1 MNAYVWVLL
10 VACAGSAL
18 AAGTILAR
26 DTASPANRRAAL
38 LSLCASY
45 WAACEIAWNTASDPA
60 AVLLLIKLSAPGWI
74 FVGPMAMDV
83 LLAATEDVSARDRRA
98 LRMLYA
104 AASVMLLL
112 EWTAPW
118 IHPAVVRT
126 SWGWA
131 YQFGPLFPAFYSITL
146 TGITWGLWRAG
157 RHFVRTASPGE
168 RRQGGW
174 VLAAIAVPLVIGSLT
189 DGLLPF
195 LGYQPPRFGTL
206 SLALLSAT
214 ITWSIHRYGY
224 SLLAPG
230 RFAPEILDALS
241 DGVVLV
247 RLNGDIRIANR
258 AMGELVGRDAATLQG
273 AHLAELLPGVALA
286 EVDEREGELVAAP
299 DRRIPVSVSS
309 SILRDKA
316 GLPLGVVLVVRDMR
330 EVVDLRSRLVISS
343 RLAAVGELAAGIA
356 HEINNPIA
364 YVRSN
369 LSLLAQHWQTLAAEV
384 GKTEQGPRLAEVCAE
399 GDELIAESLGGV
411 DRVAEIVRDVKGISH
426 AGGGQRK
433 LVSLNPVLER
443 VVRVASHQVDAR
455 IETAFGELPPVLAA
469 PQELEQVF
477 LNLVL
482 NAGQATGAEG
492 RIRIETRAD
501 GKDVEAL
508 VEDDGAGIPPEN
520 LPRIFDPFFTTK
532 PQGEGTGLG
541 LAISYQI
548 VRRHGG
554 EITVASEPGR
564 GTLFCV
570 RLPVAVVD

>member
-26 DTASPANRRAAL
+26 DAASPANRRAAL

-60 AVLLLIKLSAPGWI
+60 AVLLLVKLSAPGWI

-83 LLAATEDVSARDRRA
+83 LLAATEDVSPRDRRA
-98 LRMLYA
+98 LRVLYT
-104 AASVMLLL
+104 AASAMLFL
-112 EWTAPW
+112 EWTTPW

-131 YQFGPLFPAFYSITL
+131 YEFGPLFPAFYSITL
-146 TGITWGLWRAG
+146 TGITWGIWRAG

-168 RRQGGW
+168 RKQGGW
-174 VLAAIAVPLVIGSLT
+174 VLAAIAVPLVTGSLT
-189 DGLLPF
+189 DGVLPF
-195 LGYQPPRFGTL
+195 LGFQPPRFGTL

-247 RLNGDIRIANR
+247 RLNGDVRIANR
-258 AMGELVGRDAATLQG
+258 AMGELVGRDAASLVG
-273 AHLAELLPGVALA
+273 ARLAELLPCVPPS
-286 EVDEREGELVAAP
+286 EVDDCEGELVAAP
-299 DRRIPVSVSS
+299 DRRIPVSISS

-316 GLPLGVVLVVRDMR
+316 GLRLGVVLVVRDMR

-369 LSLLAQHWQTLAAEV
+369 LSLLAQHWQTLGAEV
-384 GKTEQGPRLAEVCAE
+384 GKTERGPLLGEVVAE

-426 AGGGQRK
+426 AGGGQRR
-433 LVSLNPVLER
+433 LVSLNPILER
-443 VVRVASHQVDAR
+443 VVRVASHQIDAR
-455 IETAFGELPPVLAA
+455 IQTALSELPPVLAA

-482 NAGQATGAEG
+482 NAGQATCAGG
-492 RIRIETRAD
+492 CIRIETAVD
-501 GKDVEAL
+501 GKSVEAR
-508 VEDDGAGIPPEN
+508 VEDDGAGIPPGN

-548 VRRHGG
+548 VRKHGG
-554 EITVASEPGR
+554 EITVASELGK
-564 GTLFCV
+564 GTLFRV

>member
-1 MNAYVWVLL
+1 M
-10 VACAGSAL
+10 
-18 AAGTILAR
+18 
-26 DTASPANRRAAL
+26 
-38 LSLCASY
+38 
-45 WAACEIAWNTASDPA
+45 CEIAWNTAHDPEV
-60 AVLLLIKLSAPGWI
+60 VLALVKLSAPGWI

-98 LRMLYA
+98 LRVLYG
-104 AASVMLLL
+104 AASVMLLV
-112 EWTAPW
+112 EWTTPW
-118 IHPAVVRT
+118 IHPAVLRT

-131 YQFGPLFPAFYSITL
+131 YEFGPLFPAFYSVTV
-146 TGITWGLWRAG
+146 TGICWGILRAG
-157 RHFVRTASPGE
+157 RHFLRTASPGE
-168 RRQGGW
+168 RKQGGW
-174 VLAAIAVPLVIGSLT
+174 ALAAIATPLVTGSLT
-189 DGLLPF
+189 DGVLPF

-206 SLALLSAT
+206 SLALLAAT
-214 ITWSIHRYGY
+214 ITWSIHRWGY

-230 RFAPEILDALS
+230 RFAPEILEALS

-247 RLNGDIRIANR
+247 RLNGDVRSANR
-258 AMGELVGRDAATLQG
+258 AMAELVGLEAPALVG
-273 AHLAELLPGVALA
+273 ARLAELLPFVPPG
-286 EVDEREGELVAAP
+286 EVDDCEGELLTASG
-299 DRRIPVSVSS
+299 RRIPVSVSS

-316 GLPLGVVLVVRDMR
+316 SLPIGVVHIVRDMR

-369 LSLLAQHWQTLAAEV
+369 LTLLARHWQALGTEV
-384 GKTEQGPRLAEVCAE
+384 GKTEAARAVDEVVAE

-426 AGGGQRK
+426 AGGGERK

-443 VVRVASHQVDAR
+443 VVRVANHQIGAR
-455 IETAFGELPPVLAA
+455 IETAFAELPCVLAA

-482 NAGQATGAEG
+482 NAGHAIRPEG
-492 RIRIETRAD
+492 RIRLATA
-501 GKDVEAL
+501 VEGRQVVAI
-508 VEDDGAGIPPEN
+508 VEDDGVGIPPEN

-541 LAISYQI
+541 LANSDQI

-554 EITVASEPGR
+554 AIPAASEPGQ
-564 GTLFCV
+564 GTVFRV
-570 RLPVAVVD
+570 RLPVAAGE

>member
-26 DTASPANRRAAL
+26 DAASPANRRAAL

-60 AVLLLIKLSAPGWI
+60 AVLLLVKLSAPGWI

-83 LLAATEDVSARDRRA
+83 LLAATEDVTARDRRA
-98 LRMLYA
+98 LRVLYT
-104 AASVMLLL
+104 AASAMLLI
-112 EWTAPW
+112 EWTTPW
-118 IHPAVVRT
+118 IHPAVART

-131 YQFGPLFPAFYSITL
+131 YEFGPLFPAFYSITL
-146 TGITWGLWRAG
+146 TGVTWGIWRAG

-168 RRQGGW
+168 RKQGGW
-174 VLAAIAVPLVIGSLT
+174 VLAAIAIPLLTGSLT

-195 LGYQPPRFGTL
+195 LGFQPPRFGTL

-247 RLNGDIRIANR
+247 RLNGDVRIANR
-258 AMGELVGRDAATLQG
+258 AMGELVGRDAASLVG
-273 AHLAELLPGVALA
+273 ARVAELLPSVPTR
-286 EVDEREGELVAAP
+286 EVDNWEGELQAAP
-299 DRRIPVSVSS
+299 DRRIPVSISS

-369 LSLLAQHWQTLAAEV
+369 LSLLAQHWQTLGAEV
-384 GKTEQGPRLAEVCAE
+384 GKTERGPVLAEVCAE

-426 AGGGQRK
+426 AGGGQRR
-433 LVSLNPVLER
+433 LVSLNPILER
-443 VVRVASHQVDAR
+443 VVRVAGHQIDPR
-455 IETAFGELPPVLAA
+455 IETRFADLPLILAA

-477 LNLVL
+477 LNLLL
-482 NAGQATGAEG
+482 NAGQAIRSEG
-492 RIRIETRAD
+492 RIRIETA
-501 GKDVEAL
+501 VEGSRVVAL
-508 VEDDGAGIPPEN
+508 VEDDGEGIPPEN

-548 VRRHGG
+548 VRKHGG
-554 EITVASEPGR
+554 EITVASER
-564 GTLFCV
+564 GKGTVFRV
-570 RLPVAVVD
+570 GLPVAELD

>member
-10 VACAGSAL
+10 LACAGSAL

-26 DTASPANRRAAL
+26 DAASPANRRAAL

-45 WAACEIAWNTASDPA
+45 WAMCEIAWNTAHDPA
-60 AVLLLIKLSAPGWI
+60 VVLALVKLSAPGWI

-83 LLAATEDVSARDRRA
+83 LLAATEEATPRDRRA
-98 LRMLYA
+98 LRVLYS
-104 AASVMLLL
+104 AASGMLVL
-112 EWTAPW
+112 EWTTPW
-118 IHPAVVRT
+118 IHPGVLRT

-131 YQFGPLFPAFYSITL
+131 YEFGPLFPAFYSITV
-146 TGITWGLWRAG
+146 TGILWGMWKAG
-157 RHFVRTASPGE
+157 RHFLRTASPGE

-174 VLAAIAVPLVIGSLT
+174 VLAAIAIPLVTGSLT
-189 DGLLPF
+189 DGVLPF
-195 LGYQPPRFGTL
+195 VGFQPPRFGTL

-230 RFAPEILDALS
+230 RFAPEILEALS

-247 RLNGDIRIANR
+247 RLNGDVRSANR
-258 AMGELVGRDAATLQG
+258 AMAELAGRDAASLVG
-273 AHLAELLPGVALA
+273 ARVADLLPRVPLGEA
-286 EVDEREGELVAAP
+286 DDCEGELLAEP
-299 DRRIPVSVSS
+299 GRRIPVSVSS

-369 LSLLAQHWQTLAAEV
+369 LALLAQHWQSLGAEL
-384 GKTEQGPRLAEVCAE
+384 GKTERGPALAEVVAE
-399 GDELIAESLGGV
+399 GDELIGESLGGV

-426 AGGGQRK
+426 AGGGERR
-433 LVSLNPVLER
+433 LVSLNPILER
-443 VVRVASHQVDAR
+443 VVRVASHQIDAR
-455 IETAFGELPPVLAA
+455 IETDFAELPPVLAA

-482 NAGQATGAEG
+482 NAGQAVCAGG
-492 RIRIETRAD
+492 RIRIATAVE
-501 GKDVEAL
+501 GKRVVAL
-508 VEDDGAGIPPEN
+508 VEDDGEGIPPEN

-548 VRRHGG
+548 VRKHGG
-554 EITVASEPGR
+554 EVTVASQLGK
-564 GTLFCV
+564 GTLFRV
-570 RLPVAVVD
+570 RLPAAAVD